1 MAEIGR
7 EGNRIVRNAQLVDS
21 FGVVLP
27 AVEDSTRGSVKKPG
41 CAASFTTSGRRFE
54 AP

>member
-1 MAEIGR
+1 MPEIGR

-27 AVEDSTRGSVKKPG
+27 VVEDSTRGSVKKPG
-41 CAASFTTSGRRFE
+41 CAASFHDIGTSF
-54 AP
+54 